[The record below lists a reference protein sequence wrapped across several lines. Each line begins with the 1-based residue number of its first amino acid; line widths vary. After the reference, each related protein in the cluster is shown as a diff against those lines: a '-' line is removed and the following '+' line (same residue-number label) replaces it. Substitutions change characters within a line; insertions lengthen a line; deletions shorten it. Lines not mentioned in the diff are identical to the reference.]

1 MGSEL
6 RHRSTGGEGRKT
18 SWREP
23 WGPSPATI
31 RPPSPC
37 TRRCSAKRKCVRASW
52 GGVETDVLWDS
63 GAEVTVIDEAF
74 AARHA
79 HLLDPLGAA
88 DAGDARGASRRVEV
102 VRMAAVTIGGRS
114 FPPSTAVVT
123 PLAGMRRPGEPPL
136 DVILGVPVLRRAD
149 WTLHLAEGW
158 WGYPS
163 ASA

>member
-1 MGSEL
+1 M
-6 RHRSTGGEGRKT
+6 
-18 SWREP
+18 
-23 WGPSPATI
+23 
-31 RPPSPC
+31 
-37 TRRCSAKRKCVRASW
+37 
-52 GGVETDVLWDS
+52 LWDS

-102 VRMAAVTIGGRS
+102 VRMAAADAGDAGGGLRVEVVRMAAVTIGGRS

-136 DVILGVPVLRRAD
+136 DVILGMPVLRRAD